1 MNRVFRILINC
12 FKMVLGNSPCQ
23 TVPKVKEVTF
33 SCNDIWRPLGL
44 SGEITSVADN

>member
-1 MNRVFRILINC
+1 
-12 FKMVLGNSPCQ
+12 MVLGNRAQVRCYNAE
-23 TVPKVKEVTF
+23 PKVKEVTF